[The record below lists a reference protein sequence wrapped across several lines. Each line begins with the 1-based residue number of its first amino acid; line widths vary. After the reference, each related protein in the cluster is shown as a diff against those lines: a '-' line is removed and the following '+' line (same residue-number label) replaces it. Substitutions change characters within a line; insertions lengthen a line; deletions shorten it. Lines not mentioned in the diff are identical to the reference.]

1 MRKCGYVEESR
12 ERMRWGLDYRDLGSW
27 GGINIHRVSGSDEA
41 SISHSSQAK
50 CKETGEKSSLR
61 RRVLG
66 CGGWSWYPI
75 DSKGRALCFGRPG
88 SELVVVE

>member
-1 MRKCGYVEESR
+1 MGSR
-12 ERMRWGLDYRDLGSW
+12 LQGLGLVGWNKHTSS
-27 GGINIHRVSGSDEA
+27 SGSDEA